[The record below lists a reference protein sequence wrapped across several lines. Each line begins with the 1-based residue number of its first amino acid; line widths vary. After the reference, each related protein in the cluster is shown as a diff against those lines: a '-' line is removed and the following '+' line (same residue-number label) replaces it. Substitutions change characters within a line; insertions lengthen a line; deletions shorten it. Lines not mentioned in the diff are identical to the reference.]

1 MVKLEASHVLLVVCL
16 VLGVAYWR
24 STQASAALP
33 LLPPPVRVR
42 SLDHSMLQRQP
53 KIQQMLQQAQPFDRA
68 ALQRWQPPAQP
79 TAPST
84 VPAVTEPPTPAY
96 PYYSQ
101 SKEDRAVSECML
113 RGVKNGVYLEIGAL
127 DGRIISNTLHFEESK
142 GFKGILI
149 EGEPRNGAKLLK
161 NRGGSGKNYI
171 VNKAACAPGEVSVKY
186 VSGGGALETSGIV
199 GAMSDK
205 FKQKWGYGGNAG
217 YNVSCTTFA
226 QIFKEAAVSAI
237 DVFFLDVEGAE
248 YKVLEGMDWDVQ
260 VGVWVIELDGT
271 DPVKDHRVRD
281 LLASHGYEPTK
292 PHWDIR
298 QYCAVAPPCTI
309 NEVFVNAYYKERMMQ
324 ELARGHCKPRS

>member
-1 MVKLEASHVLLVVCL
+1 MARVEASHVLVGLCL
-16 VLGVAYWR
+16 ILGFAYWR
-24 STQASAALP
+24 CAQT
-33 LLPPPVRVR
+33 PV
-42 SLDHSMLQRQP
+42 P
-53 KIQQMLQQAQPFDRA
+53 FTPAPIQVQPFDRS
-68 ALQRWQPPAQP
+68 LSQSWHPPAQQQAAAA
-79 TAPST
+79 APPMAAE
-84 VPAVTEPPTPAY
+84 VAQVEEPPTPAY

-127 DGRIISNTLHFEESK
+127 DGKLISNTLHFEESK

-199 GAMSDK
+199 GAMSDV
-205 FKQKWGYGGNAG
+205 FKKQWGYASNTG
-217 YNVSCTTFA
+217 YDVNCTTFA
-226 QIFKEAAVSAI
+226 QIFKEAGVSAI
-237 DVFFLDVEGAE
+237 DVLFLDVEGGE

-260 VGVWVIELDGT
+260 VGVWVIELDGS
-271 DPVKDHRVRD
+271 DPVKDQRVRD
-281 LLASHGYEPTK
+281 LLASHRYEPTK

-298 QYCAVAPPCTI
+298 QYCPTVPPCTI

-324 ELARGHCKPRS
+324 ELARGHCKPGS